1 MASRAAMDTLAEN
14 LAHPNSKEIL
24 KSHNLDS
31 IQKLADIMPEEKL
44 TRYSKIIGKMKKS
57 QPIDIPKANS
67 HKQIIDFNN
76 IIAGSGIEDKHEL
89 LDNFLNKNIGN
100 ICNHPFTQNSKGEIT
115 KLCDHFKK
123 RIY

>member
-67 HKQIIDFNN
+67 LASVPIKPDALAQEREQ
-76 IIAGSGIEDKHEL
+76 GSQRD
-89 LDNFLNKNIGN
+89 
-100 ICNHPFTQNSKGEIT
+100 
-115 KLCDHFKK
+115 
-123 RIY
+123 